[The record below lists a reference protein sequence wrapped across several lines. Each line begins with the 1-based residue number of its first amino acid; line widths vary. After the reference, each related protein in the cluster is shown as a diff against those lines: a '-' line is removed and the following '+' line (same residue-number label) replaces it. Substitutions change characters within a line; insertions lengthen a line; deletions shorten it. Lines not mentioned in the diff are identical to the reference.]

1 MTLESTKQAI
11 TGITAQF
18 RGCRMFR
25 EYPPNSTLIAET
37 GTDFA
42 NGVLFC
48 RKAYDNYNYRHNY
61 GNEAVSFREPVRED
75 FLQTYARQQ
84 FLKPKHEVNLA
95 KFFKSTP
102 RTSRSYKTVSFAN
115 ILRSCSGNIFNVNR
129 GYDGQVEVKKP
140 TNRVE
145 AARGH
150 WKIMRTV
157 IPPSVWELW

>member
-11 TGITAQF
+11 QSITHQF
-18 RGCRMFR
+18 GGCRMFR

-42 NGVLFC
+42 NGVVFC
-48 RKAYDNYNYRHNY
+48 LKNY
-61 GNEAVSFREPVRED
+61 GSVSFREPVRED

-95 KFFKSTP
+95 KFFHSTP
-102 RTSRSYKTVSFAN
+102 RTSRSFKSTSFAR
-115 ILRSCSGNIFNVNR
+115 IVKSCSGNFFNR
-129 GYDGQVEVKKP
+129 GYNGHVETKQP